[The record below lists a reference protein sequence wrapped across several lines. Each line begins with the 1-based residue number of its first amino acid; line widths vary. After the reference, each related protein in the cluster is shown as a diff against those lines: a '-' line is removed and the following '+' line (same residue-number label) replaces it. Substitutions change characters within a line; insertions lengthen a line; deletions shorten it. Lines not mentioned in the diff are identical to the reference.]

1 MNFQLEM
8 HSRNRNGKAQVN
20 KTGKFNLIKNTFK
33 NLHNLDRALC
43 IRISGWNGKKFL
55 DRIMFGFSHFGYGY
69 LYPVIIAFTAIFDRT
84 NSRLLL
90 QSGSAAIVI
99 ELAGQTALKFKAR
112 RKRPFISLPQIKTL
126 MKAPD
131 KFSFPSGHTAG
142 AFMMATLFQYFYP
155 ALSIP
160 LYSTASAIGFSR
172 VYNGVHY
179 PSDVLAG
186 TFLGIISARLG
197 LLMMV

>member
-1 MNFQLEM
+1 ML
-8 HSRNRNGKAQVN
+8 SK
-20 KTGKFNLIKNTFK
+20 
-33 NLHNLDRALC
+33 LHHLDRTLC

-69 LYPVIIAFTAIFDRT
+69 LYPVIFVFTAIFDRT

-90 QSGSAAIVI
+90 HSGGAAIVI
-99 ELAGQTALKFKAR
+99 ELAGQTALKIKAK
-112 RKRPFISLPQIKTL
+112 RKRPSLSLPGIKSI
-126 MKAPD
+126 MRAPD
-131 KFSFPSGHTAG
+131 RFSFPSGHTAG

-155 ALSIP
+155 GLSIP
-160 LYSTASAIGFSR
+160 LYGTASAIGFSR

-186 TFLGIISARLG
+186 TCLGILSARLG
-197 LLMMV
+197 LVLMV